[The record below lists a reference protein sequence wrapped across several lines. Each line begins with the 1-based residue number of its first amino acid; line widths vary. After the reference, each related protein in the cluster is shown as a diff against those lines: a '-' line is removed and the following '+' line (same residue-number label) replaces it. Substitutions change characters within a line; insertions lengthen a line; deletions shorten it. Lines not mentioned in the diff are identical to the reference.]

1 MPETQGTHPNLES
14 YQSIIGI
21 PSQIEPQIPPQY
33 WGTDAGTIL
42 AVAVLIRSVAVPI
55 QALVPLI
62 GRKSAAK
69 ADSR

>member
-1 MPETQGTHPNLES
+1 MSKTQGANPNLES
-14 YQSIIGI
+14 DQSIISI

-33 WGTDAGTIL
+33 WGTETGTIL
-42 AVAVLIRSVAVPI
+42 AIAILIRSIAVLI

-62 GRKSAAK
+62 GCKSDAK